1 MNNTNLILIIYSC
14 GFTEIYDI
22 GTNPSEPFNFPLAQT
37 SSTGNI
43 LKRKEK
49 NYSISKYER
58 HKSLQ

>member
-1 MNNTNLILIIYSC
+1 MNNTNLIFIIYSC

-43 LKRKEK
+43 LKRKQK
-49 NYSISKYER
+49 HYSVPKYE
-58 HKSLQ
+58 